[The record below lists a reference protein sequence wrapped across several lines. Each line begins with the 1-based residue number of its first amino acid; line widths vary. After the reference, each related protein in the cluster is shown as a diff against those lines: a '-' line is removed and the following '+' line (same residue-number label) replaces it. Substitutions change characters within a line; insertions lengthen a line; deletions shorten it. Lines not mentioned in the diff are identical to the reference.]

1 MINLMLYG
9 PSGSGKT
16 TLAKLLAM
24 AGHYIHVNTGE
35 ITRLMHSADCHN
47 LPKIVQDMVY
57 SMDPAK
63 AHVFDHF
70 YVHTYRQLAAHCGG
84 PLHVIEVI
92 EGRTEPKI
100 LDSLKRRRWF
110 EQDKFIRQWFC
121 QMKIEPIKVN
131 RLDFGYDVSELISH
145 GILPYET
152 LPVLNP
158 MDYVNVSNTNQ

>member
-24 AGHYIHVNTGE
+24 TGHYIHVNTGE

-57 SMDPAK
+57 SMDPGK

-70 YVHTYRQLAAHCGG
+70 YVHTYRQLAVHCGG
-84 PLHVIEVI
+84 PLHVIEIV
-92 EGRTEPKI
+92 EGRTEPQI
-100 LDSLKRRRWF
+100 LNSIKRQRWF
-110 EQDKFIRQWFC
+110 EQDKFIRQWFN
-121 QMKIEPIKVN
+121 QVKIDPIKVV

-158 MDYVNVSNTNQ
+158 MDYVNVSNANR